1 MNREP
6 ITLDSRRCFT
16 PMQKVRL
23 FERAKGRCELCGT
36 KVRGAW
42 VAGHIKPWAMGG
54 RTILSNGR
62 VEGVACGCA
71 AITHAEHTTSAA
83 KAERM
88 AGRKGQYARRQR
100 TAASWKAA
108 QALPASTRSLLTVL
122 METPV
127 IREIARM
134 DVPSQSMARIWAR
147 SLAGNL
153 FMPVICELICL
164 ASRVIFQFPTAGRFG
179 FPT

>member
-1 MNREP
+1 MTREP

-100 TAASWKAA
+100 NGPQMQSRGFDKRYARK
-108 QALPASTRSLLTVL
+108 
-122 METPV
+122 MNG
-127 IREIARM
+127 EIVER
-134 DVPSQSMARIWAR
+134 D
-147 SLAGNL
+147 ND
-153 FMPVICELICL
+153 
-164 ASRVIFQFPTAGRFG
+164 
-179 FPT
+179 